1 MKNRRKFFSLF
12 LWICKIPPQVYFLE
26 SSITQRQL
34 LTTYQSSVC
43 LFHFVY
49 EKVNL
54 KIYIKPERKHPLFL
68 CNIPVLEVCS
78 SSIIC
83 LIEIFSKPPGSGRK
97 SKFAFIWG
105 SLSNITYR
113 SLLSTHCILFVRK
126 SVCI

>member
-1 MKNRRKFFSLF
+1 MQNRQYFSIFLF
-12 LWICKIPPQVYFLE
+12 VISLPKYIFLNLLLQ
-26 SSITQRQL
+26 QRQPL
-34 LTTYQSSVC
+34 ATYYC
-43 LFHFVY
+43 LICFFHFVY
-49 EKVNL
+49 KKVNL
-54 KIYIKPERKHPLFL
+54 KIYIKPEQKHPLLL

-83 LIEIFSKPPGSGRK
+83 LIEIFSIPPGSGRK